1 MLYSEEFYAVAKK
14 RLRPSGI
21 LAQWLPAGD
30 AEDFA
35 AVARALH
42 NAFAY
47 VRVFRWGPRWGFHFL
62 ASEKPLPE
70 LSSEELRRKLP
81 ADAATDLVEW
91 ASPSRESDPVLSAF
105 QSLLQ
110 NEVPIEAMINE
121 SPTTP
126 ALSDDWPINE
136 YYALR
141 RWAVAAPTSIHP
153 SIAPPSAR

>member
-1 MLYSEEFYAVAKK
+1 MAVRQGFFQMLA
-14 RLRPSGI
+14 PC
-21 LAQWLPAGD
+21 
-30 AEDFA
+30 
-35 AVARALH
+35 
-42 NAFAY
+42 
-47 VRVFRWGPRWGFHFL
+47 PRCEGRGRIIP
-62 ASEKPLPE
+62 KPCRTCHGE
-70 LSSEELRRKLP
+70 GRIHRKSKVSFKVP